1 MFGETNKNAEHFLID
16 GAGWGDWNSPT
27 APVHVCASRTS
38 HIHMKDKVGSS
49 VCLFPMTPPLCA
61 QLCPRVLDTVNY
73 DPQNPPESPIIL
85 PTCSWSICDSRPG
98 SSRILRR

>member
-49 VCLFPMTPPLCA
+49 VCLFPMTPSPLCSA
-61 QLCPRVLDTVNY
+61 LSQGAGYCKLR
-73 DPQNPPESPIIL
+73 PPES
-85 PTCSWSICDSRPG
+85 SRVPHYPAN
-98 SSRILRR
+98 LQLEHL